1 MPRDVSYE
9 AMTDAIYL
17 IVRRDDDS
25 FAVEIDRPGALGQM
39 AAGFAT
45 EAAANAWIM
54 QDKRL
59 WNAADPFRAPAGRR
73 WRGA

>member
-1 MPRDVSYE
+1 MARDVPYS
-9 AMTDAIYL
+9 AMTDASYL

-25 FAVEIDRPGALGQM
+25 FAVEIERPGALAQM

-45 EAAANAWIM
+45 EAAANAWIL

-59 WNAADPFRAPAGRR
+59 WNAADPFRAPSGRN
-73 WRGA
+73 WRGT